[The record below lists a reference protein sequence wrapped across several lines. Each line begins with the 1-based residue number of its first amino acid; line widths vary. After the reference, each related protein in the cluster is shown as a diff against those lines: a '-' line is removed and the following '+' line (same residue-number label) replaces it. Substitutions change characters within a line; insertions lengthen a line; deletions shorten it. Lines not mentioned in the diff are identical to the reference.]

1 MAKPDQPPSAG
12 SLMEDILA
20 DALAIQDRFVAE
32 PMLKKTGRGVLK
44 SRGNASLVMSSNA
57 CSGAVSRTRC
67 RRRASSLAAS
77 CFGMGGVILV
87 VAEWHRVGQ
96 SGYPLRTVRE
106 SFPSYGSSL
115 SKDISYVA
123 CPGWFSFP
131 EFKSIAVSIV
141 KGSEMTNGKGVG
153 DD

>member
-1 MAKPDQPPSAG
+1 MLDPGTGEGLLPGFSFMW
-12 SLMEDILA
+12 LLLTEC
-20 DALAIQDRFVAE
+20 ALR
-32 PMLKKTGRGVLK
+32 
-44 SRGNASLVMSSNA
+44 
-57 CSGAVSRTRC
+57 
-67 RRRASSLAAS
+67 
-77 CFGMGGVILV
+77 
-87 VAEWHRVGQ
+87 HRVGQ